1 MAISD
6 ELIAFVKEALAR
18 GLPKTEIERA
28 LASAGWPQAQ
38 IRGALASFADVPFPI
53 PVPRPRPYVSARDAF
68 VYLVMFTTLYLS
80 AFNLGQLVFELID
93 RALPDPAA
101 PAYELTI
108 LHALR
113 WSIASLIVAVPVFLY
128 TSWLTARAT
137 QADPTKRSSRIKRQ
151 LTYLTLFI
159 ASCLLIGDVTSLIY
173 SFLGGELTTR
183 FLLKVLTIGTI
194 AGTAFW
200 YYLNDV
206 RDEKDATA

>member
-6 ELIAFVKEALAR
+6 ELIAFVKDALAR
-18 GLPKTEIERA
+18 GLPKADIERA
-28 LASAGWPQAQ
+28 LANAGWPQEQ

-68 VYLVMFTTLYLS
+68 MYLVMFTTLYLS
-80 AFNLGQLVFELID
+80 AFNLGQLIFELID
-93 RALPDPAA
+93 RAFPDPAA
-101 PAYELTI
+101 PVFEFTI
-108 LHALR
+108 LAVR

-128 TSWLTARAT
+128 TTMLTARA
-137 QADPTKRSSRIKRQ
+137 ARIDPTKRSSRIRRQ

-159 ASCLLIGDVTSLIY
+159 AACLLIGDVTTLVY
-173 SFLGGELTTR
+173 NFLGGELTTR
-183 FLLKVLTIGTI
+183 FLLKVLTIAAI

-206 RDEKDATA
+206 RDDTDARA

>member
-1 MAISD
+1 MAVSD

-18 GLPKTEIERA
+18 GLPKADIERA
-28 LASAGWPQAQ
+28 LGSAGWPQEQ

-80 AFNLGQLVFELID
+80 AFNLGQLIFELID
-93 RALPDPAA
+93 RAFPDAAA
-101 PAYELTI
+101 PAYEFTI
-108 LHALR
+108 LAALR

-128 TSWLTARAT
+128 TTMLTARAART
-137 QADPTKRSSRIKRQ
+137 DPTKRSSRIRRQ

-159 ASCLLIGDVTSLIY
+159 AACLLIGDVTTLIY
-173 SFLGGELTTR
+173 NFLGGELTTR
-183 FLLKVLTIGTI
+183 FLLKVLTIAAI

-206 RDEKDATA
+206 RDDRDAAV